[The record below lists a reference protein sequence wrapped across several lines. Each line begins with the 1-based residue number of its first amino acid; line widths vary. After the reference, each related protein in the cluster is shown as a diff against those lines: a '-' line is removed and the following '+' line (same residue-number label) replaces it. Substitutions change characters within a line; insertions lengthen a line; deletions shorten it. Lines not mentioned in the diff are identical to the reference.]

1 MYKAIRHRGD
11 VSQSLLSAILVLLL
25 IVCFWFF
32 GVEQVRAQDEQELP
46 IDEAGLMA
54 LRLWEEGEREQAI
67 AKAARLYWDYLFAQ
81 PSPYY
86 STFDLWFRHEQ
97 TRKWLKDPKH
107 NLPLPLPPMP
117 PNAFPSPPLRT
128 SPYASQYPYAYTSP
142 GPYPYAPQYP
152 YPSYYPS
159 PYSMSPYFW
168 SPSPYYHFYR
178 HHAKP
183 GRKGR

>member
-1 MYKAIRHRGD
+1 MYNAIRHRGD
-11 VSQSLLSAILVLLL
+11 LSQSILSAVFVLLL

-32 GVEQVRAQDEQELP
+32 GAEQVRSQEEQELP

-67 AKAARLYWDYLFAQ
+67 AKASRLYWDYWLAQ

-117 PNAFPSPPLRT
+117 PNAFLLPPIPPSH
-128 SPYASQYPYAYTSP
+128 YASQYPYAHTSP
-142 GPYPYAPQYP
+142 FPYPYAPQYP
-152 YPSYYPS
+152 YPYYYPS
-159 PYSMSPYFW
+159 PYSMSPPFL
-168 SPSPYYHFYR
+168 SPSPYYHFPR
-178 HHAKP
+178 HNVKP
-183 GRKGR
+183 GGKGK

>member
-1 MYKAIRHRGD
+1 MYNAIRHRAD
-11 VSQSLLSAILVLLL
+11 LSQSMLSAILVLLL
-25 IVCFWFF
+25 TGCFWFF
-32 GVEQVRAQDEQELP
+32 GAEQVRSQDEQEPP

-86 STFDLWFRHEQ
+86 STFDLWFRHKQ

-117 PNAFPSPPLRT
+117 PYAFQSPPLPP

-142 GPYPYAPQYP
+142 GQYPYAPQYP

-168 SPSPYYHFYR
+168 SPSPYYHFHR

>member
-1 MYKAIRHRGD
+1 MGQLKKERGRAFREAAFA
-11 VSQSLLSAILVLLL
+11 VSILLLTGAVLLL
-25 IVCFWFF
+25 
-32 GVEQVRAQDEQELP
+32 GAEQVRSQDEQEQP

-67 AKAARLYWDYLFAQ
+67 AKAARLYWDYWLTQ

-107 NLPLPLPPMP
+107 NLPPPPPPMP
-117 PNAFPSPPLRT
+117 PYAFPSPPVPPSPYATQYPYGYT
-128 SPYASQYPYAYTSP
+128 SPY
-142 GPYPYAPQYP
+142 PYPYAPQYP

-159 PYSMSPYFW
+159 PYSMSPPFW
-168 SPSPYYHFYR
+168 SPSPYYQFRR
-178 HHAKP
+178 HGGKP
-183 GRKGR
+183 GGKGK